1 MPTPYVL
8 VDFENVQPD
17 LSQLAHTPYKV
28 KIFFGA
34 RQQEGRVPL
43 KLLLATKA
51 LGDAWEP
58 VLVSRSGRNA
68 VDMHIAY
75 WIGRLLKTEP
85 DAHIH
90 VISADTDFDPLIES
104 LRKENFTVD
113 RTKSL
118 AELVARQAPRMPAN
132 RTAAPRPP
140 AARATKGRAVAAPKL
155 AAPVKTPVS
164 DNLSGVL
171 KHLRS
176 MKDKPTT
183 RSRLSKWIDTHFRQH
198 GGAQSP
204 KIVERT
210 LDELVRLK
218 FVTQDGTKVGYN
230 LTS

>member
-17 LSQLAHTPYKV
+17 LSELAHTPYKV

-34 RQQEGRVPL
+34 KQQEGRVPL

-75 WIGRLLKTEP
+75 WIGRLLKSEP

-90 VISADTDFDPLIES
+90 IISGDTDFDPLIES
-104 LRKENFTVD
+104 LRKENFEVQ

-118 AELVARQAPRMPAN
+118 AELVNRQAPRAP
-132 RTAAPRPP
+132 APRALAPR
-140 AARATKGRAVAAPKL
+140 AARGRTPAVPKVAAP
-155 AAPVKTPVS
+155 PVKMPAS
-164 DNLSGVL
+164 DKLSGVL

-183 RSRLSKWIDTHFRQH
+183 RTKLSKWIDTHFRQH

-218 FVTQDGTKVGYN
+218 FVTQEGTKVGYH